1 MHGQIAC
8 AGPTGATIDP
18 RFAED
23 EFTRQAVQE
32 RTSQVTHAHAK
43 GLAVTVLG
51 TVAFLGLARAF
62 VRAVR

>member
-23 EFTRQAVQE
+23 EFTR
-32 RTSQVTHAHAK
+32 
-43 GLAVTVLG
+43 
-51 TVAFLGLARAF
+51 
-62 VRAVR
+62 RAVR